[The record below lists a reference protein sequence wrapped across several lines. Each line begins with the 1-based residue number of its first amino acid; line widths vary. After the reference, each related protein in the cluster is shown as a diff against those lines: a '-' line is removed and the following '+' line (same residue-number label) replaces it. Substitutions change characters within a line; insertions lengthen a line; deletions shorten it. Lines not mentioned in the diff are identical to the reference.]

1 MVLSSGQIS
10 FMGEASLA
18 VSSRKTA
25 LFHTEPNILALK
37 KNSSLCPWSWLA
49 EEILKEAIRV
59 PCFSPCS
66 IVYWVEEWS
75 QNTFTNSCEEVL
87 QRNLEPNK
95 PLRTKWVWLHTHRE
109 RPTSALWSFFQI
121 GEGILEPKKKILFW
135 TKWVGQSTQT
145 EAHISILDW
154 GRDSWTT
161 KPNWDKTGLT
171 TCTFY
176 GHSLP
181 STYSRREVVSYLQKN
196 VHRVLVNR
204 LVGRSLPRKSV
215 VRLTDHPTMTIAV
228 DRGC

>member
-1 MVLSSGQIS
+1 MHSQIAVKRFCKGILNQINLFGQNG
-10 FMGEASLA
+10 FDY
-18 VSSRKTA
+18 T
-25 LFHTEPNILALK
+25 HTQRGPHQHCGHFFRLGKGFLNQK
-37 KNSSLCPWSWLA
+37 KN
-49 EEILKEAIRV
+49 
-59 PCFSPCS
+59 
-66 IVYWVEEWS
+66 
-75 QNTFTNSCEEVL
+75 
-87 QRNLEPNK
+87 
-95 PLRTKWVWLHTHRE
+95 
-109 RPTSALWSFFQI
+109 
-121 GEGILEPKKKILFW
+121 LFW
-135 TKWVGQSTQT
+135 TKWVWQSTQT

-196 VHRVLVNR
+196 VHRELVNR

-215 VRLTDHPTMTIAV
+215 VRLTDRPAMTIAV

>member
-1 MVLSSGQIS
+1 MHSQIAVKRFCKGILNEINLFGQNG
-10 FMGEASLA
+10 FDYA
-18 VSSRKTA
+18 
-25 LFHTEPNILALK
+25 HTH
-37 KNSSLCPWSWLA
+37 
-49 EEILKEAIRV
+49 
-59 PCFSPCS
+59 
-66 IVYWVEEWS
+66 
-75 QNTFTNSCEEVL
+75 T
-87 QRNLEPNK
+87 
-95 PLRTKWVWLHTHRE
+95 HTHRG
-109 RPTSALWSFFQI
+109 PHQHCGHFFSDW
-121 GEGILEPKKKILFW
+121 GRDSWTKKNLFW
-135 TKWVGQSTQT
+135 TKWIWQSTKT

-204 LVGRSLPRKSV
+204 LVGRSLARKSV
-215 VRLTDHPTMTIAV
+215 VRLTDRPAMTIAV